1 MTPAQPKRSREEVA
15 RLGDEIFARV
25 VKPRLTPADDGKYV
39 AIDIDTEE
47 YELDDIDWNAIT
59 RLGDRRRG
67 SQIFVMR
74 IGKPYRLSWRVRFP
88 Q

>member
-1 MTPAQPKRSREEVA
+1 MTPAQPNRSRDEVA
-15 RLGDEIFARV
+15 RIGDEIFARV
-25 VKPRLTPADDGKYV
+25 VKPRLTPEDDGKYV
-39 AIDIDTEE
+39 AIDIATEE

-59 RLGDRRRG
+59 RLSDRHRG
-67 SQIFVMR
+67 AQIFVMR